1 MGGSLKDQT
10 ELGEQGKASYSA
22 GISAGNPAGRIGT
35 PDDIAQA
42 VIFALTGTF
51 LTGQALRT
59 DGGEPLT

>member
-10 ELGEQGKASYSA
+10 ELGEQAKASYFA
-22 GISAGNPAGRIGT
+22 DISARNPTGPIRT

-42 VIFALTGTF
+42 VIFALTSTF
-51 LTGQALRT
+51 PTGQTLHT